1 VSAYVPSFHRV
12 LIGSCLAPQEEHRGD
27 AGLRRLLEVELVHV
41 LHRLYSAFDDAVAA
55 RPRLY
60 KASERK
66 SHPVGKK
73 KPNAWGLHDM
83 HGNVE
88 EWCVDWRG
96 PYPTEEVTDPQGA
109 NSGPGQVIR
118 GGGWNYNA
126 HFCRSARRFCY
137 SPSYGAVGFRLV
149 RSSTP

>member
-1 VSAYVPSFHRV
+1 MIAYLPDFPVPVSAYVRNLHRL

-66 SHPVGKK
+66 SHPTAMGPAFPSKSRH
-73 KPNAWGLHDM
+73 AALRWRACCQHTILQEGL
-83 HGNVE
+83 E
-88 EWCVDWRG
+88 
-96 PYPTEEVTDPQGA
+96 
-109 NSGPGQVIR
+109 I
-118 GGGWNYNA
+118 
-126 HFCRSARRFCY
+126 F
-137 SPSYGAVGFRLV
+137 
-149 RSSTP
+149 